1 MENQK
6 NNTLFECRCIVF
18 STKELTG
25 DTIFMSPTVDVTL
38 ILRGHPRHAEVEPF
52 AVQRQYLHFSV
63 ILRPGVLV
71 QPQKSNPRPPALQA
85 NALPTELIL
94 LS

>member
-25 DTIFMSPTVDVTL
+25 DTIFMSPNVDVTL
-38 ILRGHPRHAEVEPF
+38 ILRGHPF

-71 QPQKSNPRPPALQA
+71 QPRKLNPRPPTLQA